1 MNTFTLVS
9 VKLIHMDCG
18 ECGIQ
23 FAMDE
28 AKYVRCKEKGEGW
41 YCPNGHSR
49 IFTKSENSKL
59 QDRIKDLETHADY
72 MRQAKENLHSQLTD
86 QKRKTIA
93 EKAAKTRIKNRIKHG
108 VCPCCNRTF
117 KQLAE
122 HMKTQHPEYIEKV

>member
-1 MNTFTLVS
+1 MSTFTFVS
-9 VKLIHMDCG
+9 VKLIHMSCG

-28 AKYVRCKEKGEGW
+28 DKYNRCHDKGEGW

-49 IFTKSENSKL
+49 IFTQSENKRL
-59 QDRIKDLETHADY
+59 KERITELENTAGY
-72 MRQAKENLHSQLTD
+72 LRRAKENLHNQLTE
-86 QKRKTIA
+86 QTHKTRA

-122 HMKTQHPEYIEKV
+122 HMKTQHPEYIQN